1 MGMDKNS
8 NLMNTETRHT
18 AALRGAINVERGV
31 EIHGGVMRKGASP
44 KTAHHLTGIQ

>member
-8 NLMNTETRHT
+8 NPMNTGTIHT
-18 AALRGAINVERGV
+18 ALHCSGVSVGRGV
-31 EIHGGVMRKGASP
+31 KIHGGVMRKGASP